1 MLTITLPVEIT
12 IARDMPPPTEADI
25 LAMGKILADLRVK
38 LDVDAT
44 RWYREW
50 EERADRSAPIE
61 PFAKSQDTR
70 LWDVWLESG
79 MPLPMH
85 QPIGLTYVGD

>member
-25 LAMGKILADLRVK
+25 MAMGEILADLRAK
-38 LDVDAT
+38 LDADAT

-50 EERADRSAPIE
+50 KERADRSTPVE
-61 PFAKSQDTR
+61 PPAKPQDTR
-70 LWDVWLESG
+70 LWDAWIESG